1 MGSHSG
7 DPLQGI
13 IGLLLFDLLLAS
25 LMPLLGDRRLVV
37 APHLVLHY
45 VPFHALYDGA
55 HYLVETREVSA
66 APSATL
72 LHHCVAAPA
81 PPLRRALLLG
91 LPDDYAPRV
100 ADEVAAIAPLF
111 AESVTLLGE
120 DATSTGLQHHA
131 PSADLLHL
139 ACHGRFRGDSP
150 FFSALHL
157 ADGWMTVRDAY
168 ALRLACGLVTLSAC
182 ETGLSALMPGDDLVG
197 LARGFFLAGAPALVV
212 SLWVVDD
219 EATAEFMV
227 TFYRHL
233 LAGLRPAAALRRAQ
247 CALLTTHL
255 HPFYWA
261 PFVLLGRW

>member
-1 MGSHSG
+1 M
-7 DPLQGI
+7 
-13 IGLLLFDLLLAS
+13 
-25 LMPLLGDRRLVV
+25 
-37 APHLVLHY
+37 
-45 VPFHALYDGA
+45 PFHALYDGA

-72 LHHCVAAPA
+72 LHHCLTAPA

-111 AESVTLLGE
+111 ADAVTLLGE
-120 DATSTGLQHHA
+120 DATRTRLQHHA

-168 ALRLACGLVTLSAC
+168 ALRLNCSLVTLSAC

-197 LARGFFLAGAPALVV
+197 LARGFFMAGAPALVV
-212 SLWVVDD
+212 SLWMVDD
-219 EATAEFMV
+219 AATAELM
-227 TFYRHL
+227 TEFYRAL
-233 LAGLRPAAALRRAQ
+233 LAGMRPAAALRHAQ
-247 CALLTTHL
+247 RTLLASHP

-261 PFVLLGRW
+261 PFVLLGRL